1 MVCDGH
7 LWGETQCP
15 GIGAGESEERNYTW
29 RGFKF
34 FNHIAVAQAS
44 ISSSPA
50 LLCVSAFS

>member
-1 MVCDGH
+1 MCDGH

-15 GIGAGESEERNYTW
+15 GIGAVESEERNYTW